1 MSIILKGDVYMAIKI
16 ISATYNNLEGILIHV
31 EVDISKGLPQFSI
44 VGLPDASVKEA
55 KERVR
60 AAIINCGYEFPL
72 GRITI
77 NLAPADVRKIGSLL
91 DLPIAIGILME
102 SKQIKVCD
110 IEDYIIFGE
119 LSLLGELNSI
129 KGMIPIIL
137 EGNSKNKHKFIFP
150 YENLEESFYL
160 RGEDYYP
167 LRNLKEVISFLTY
180 KDILPYKWT
189 EQESKYDEKNEF
201 VDFGEIIGQYSSK
214 RAMEIAA
221 AGKHNIILY
230 GEPGCGKTMLA
241 KALSSILPK
250 LSHEELV
257 EIAKIYSTCG
267 LIKDN
272 SIITRPFR
280 APHHTSTKASLI
292 GGGKEIKPGE
302 ITLAHNG
309 VLFLDEILEFKK
321 EVLECLRE
329 PLEEKNVN
337 ITRVSGN
344 YLMPADF
351 LLVGAFNPVERRN
364 ANIYN
369 DNDFYELNSYTNK
382 YIKKFSS
389 ALLDRIDI
397 LNYVPRIKYHEIQ
410 SLKDSYDSKVMKE
423 NVLKARFVQKERFK
437 QTIYRYNSE
446 IKGKDIFEICRVNN
460 KCKVILEHYYNNCN
474 MSVRGF
480 GKVLKFART
489 IADIDG
495 KKDISEEN
503 LLEAFSYRKNI
514 NGEVI

>member
-1 MSIILKGDVYMAIKI
+1 MAVKI
-16 ISATYNNLEGILIHV
+16 ISATYNNLEGILINV

-44 VGLPDASVKEA
+44 VGLPDASIKEA

-60 AAIINCGYEFPL
+60 ASIINCGYEFPL

-102 SKQIKVCD
+102 SKQIKAED
-110 IEDYIIFGE
+110 IEDFVIFGE
-119 LSLLGELNSI
+119 LSLLGELKSVR
-129 KGMIPIIL
+129 GTIPIIL
-137 EGNSKNKHKFIFP
+137 EGNSKQKHKFIFP

-160 RGEDYYP
+160 KGEDYYP
-167 LRNLKEVISFLTY
+167 FRNLQEVISFLEY
-180 KDILPYKWT
+180 KDILPFKS
-189 EQESKYDEKNEF
+189 EENISNNSENSE
-201 VDFGEIIGQYSSK
+201 VLDFGSIIGQYSSK

-241 KALSSILPK
+241 KALISILPQ
-250 LSHEELV
+250 LSNDELL
-257 EIAKIYSTCG
+257 EIAKIYSACG
-267 LIKDN
+267 MIN
-272 SIITRPFR
+272 SKSLITRPFR
-280 APHHTSTKASLI
+280 SPHHTSTKASLI

-329 PLEEKNVN
+329 PLEEKNVS
-337 ITRVSGN
+337 ITRISGSHI
-344 YLMPADF
+344 MPADF
-351 LLVGAFNPVERRN
+351 LLVGAFNPVERKDMN
-364 ANIYN
+364 LNN
-369 DNDFYELNSYTNK
+369 NNFYELNNCTNK

-389 ALLDRIDI
+389 ALLDRVDI
-397 LNYVPRIKYHEIQ
+397 LNYVPRIKYEDIQ
-410 SLKDSYDSKVMKE
+410 IIKDSYDSKIMKD
-423 NVLKARFVQKERFK
+423 NVLNARLIQNERFK
-437 QTIYRYNSE
+437 GSGYKYNSE
-446 IKGKDIFEICRVNN
+446 IQGKDIFEF
-460 KCKVILEHYYNNCN
+460 CKVNRKCQSILEHYYNNSN
-474 MSVRGF
+474 VSLRGY
-480 GKVLKFART
+480 GKVIKIART
-489 IADIDG
+489 IADIES
-495 KKDISEEN
+495 KSDISEVN

>member
-1 MSIILKGDVYMAIKI
+1 MAVKI
-16 ISATYNNLEGILIHV
+16 ISATYNNLEGILINV

-44 VGLPDASVKEA
+44 VGLPDASIKEA

-60 AAIINCGYEFPL
+60 ASIINCGYEFPL

-102 SKQIKVCD
+102 SKQIKAED
-110 IEDYIIFGE
+110 IEDFVIFGE
-119 LSLLGELNSI
+119 LSLLGELKSVR
-129 KGMIPIIL
+129 GTIPIIL
-137 EGNSKNKHKFIFP
+137 EGNSKQKHKFIFP

-160 RGEDYYP
+160 KGEDYYP
-167 LRNLKEVISFLTY
+167 FRNLQEVISFLEY
-180 KDILPYKWT
+180 KDILPFKS
-189 EQESKYDEKNEF
+189 EENISNNSENSE
-201 VDFGEIIGQYSSK
+201 VLDFGSIIGQYSSK

-241 KALSSILPK
+241 KALISILPQ
-250 LSHEELV
+250 LSNDELL
-257 EIAKIYSTCG
+257 EIAKIYSACG
-267 LIKDN
+267 LINNK
-272 SIITRPFR
+272 SLITRPFR
-280 APHHTSTKASLI
+280 SPHHTSTKASLI

-329 PLEEKNVN
+329 PLEEKNVS
-337 ITRVSGN
+337 ITRISGSHI
-344 YLMPADF
+344 MPADF
-351 LLVGAFNPVERRN
+351 LLVGAFNPVERKDMN
-364 ANIYN
+364 LNN
-369 DNDFYELNSYTNK
+369 NNFYELNNCTNK

-389 ALLDRIDI
+389 ALLDRVDI
-397 LNYVPRIKYHEIQ
+397 LNYVPRIKYEDIQ
-410 SLKDSYDSKVMKE
+410 IIKDSYDSKIMKD
-423 NVLKARFVQKERFK
+423 NVLNARLIQNERFK
-437 QTIYRYNSE
+437 GSGYKYNSE
-446 IKGKDIFEICRVNN
+446 IQGKDIFEF
-460 KCKVILEHYYNNCN
+460 CKVNRKCQSILEHYYNNSN
-474 MSVRGF
+474 VSLRGY
-480 GKVLKFART
+480 GKVIKIART
-489 IADIDG
+489 IADIES
-495 KKDISEEN
+495 KSDISEVN

>member
-1 MSIILKGDVYMAIKI
+1 MAVKI
-16 ISATYNNLEGILIHV
+16 ISATYNNLEGILINV

-44 VGLPDASVKEA
+44 VGLPDASIKEA

-60 AAIINCGYEFPL
+60 ASIINCGYEFPL

-102 SKQIKVCD
+102 SKQIKAED
-110 IEDYIIFGE
+110 IEDFVIFGE
-119 LSLLGELNSI
+119 LSLLGELKSVR
-129 KGMIPIIL
+129 GTIPIIL
-137 EGNSKNKHKFIFP
+137 EGNSKQKHKFIFP

-160 RGEDYYP
+160 KGEDYYP
-167 LRNLKEVISFLTY
+167 FRNLQEVISFLEY
-180 KDILPYKWT
+180 KDILPFKS
-189 EQESKYDEKNEF
+189 EENISNNSENSE
-201 VDFGEIIGQYSSK
+201 VLDFGSIIGQYSSK

-241 KALSSILPK
+241 KALISILPQ
-250 LSHEELV
+250 LSNDELL
-257 EIAKIYSTCG
+257 EIAKIYSACG
-267 LIKDN
+267 LINNK
-272 SIITRPFR
+272 SLITRPFR
-280 APHHTSTKASLI
+280 SPHHTSTKASLI

-329 PLEEKNVN
+329 PLEEKNIS
-337 ITRVSGN
+337 ITRVSGS
-344 YLMPADF
+344 YIMPADF
-351 LLVGAFNPVERRN
+351 LLVGAFNPVERKDIN
-364 ANIYN
+364 LNN
-369 DNDFYELNSYTNK
+369 NDFYEFNNCTNK

-389 ALLDRIDI
+389 ALLDRVDI
-397 LNYVPRIKYHEIQ
+397 LNYVPRIKYEDIQ
-410 SLKDSYDSKVMKE
+410 ITMDSYDSKIMKE
-423 NVLKARFVQKERFK
+423 NVLNARLIQNERFK
-437 QTIYRYNSE
+437 GSGYKYNSD
-446 IKGKDIFEICRVNN
+446 IQGKDIFEF
-460 KCKVILEHYYNNCN
+460 CKVNRKCQSILEHYYNNSN
-474 MSVRGF
+474 ISLRGY
-480 GKVLKFART
+480 GKVIKIART
-489 IADIDG
+489 IADIES
-495 KKDISEEN
+495 KSDISEVN